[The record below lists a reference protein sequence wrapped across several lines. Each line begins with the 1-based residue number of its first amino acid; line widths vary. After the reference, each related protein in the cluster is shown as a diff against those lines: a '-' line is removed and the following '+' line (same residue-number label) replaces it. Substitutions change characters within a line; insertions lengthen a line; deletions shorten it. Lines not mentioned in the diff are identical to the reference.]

1 MRGPF
6 HSARYCHC
14 HNCRRR
20 TGTSSAA
27 NARLALHA
35 FGVVRGADRLRA
47 WRPVGGQ
54 AKWYFA
60 DCGGHL
66 YSQPGG
72 ADHVYVRLGALE
84 WDPGIRPSY
93 RQWVSSAV
101 SWEAI
106 PSDGLPR
113 FDGPGST

>member
-1 MRGPF
+1 MRVGE
-6 HSARYCHC
+6 AAQQRDR
-14 HNCRRR
+14 CR
-20 TGTSSAA
+20 
-27 NARLALHA
+27 LEVLHA
-35 FGVVRGADRLRA
+35 CADRLRA

-93 RQWVSSAV
+93 RQWVSSTV

-106 PSDGLPR
+106 PYDGLPR

>member
-1 MRGPF
+1 V
-6 HSARYCHC
+6 ARFT
-14 HNCRRR
+14 RPATATATTAGGVPGRLR
-20 TGTSSAA
+20 PPTR
-27 NARLALHA
+27 RLALHA

-106 PSDGLPR
+106 PYDGLPR